1 MSEPEEQTPMNGA
14 SPDQGRLQAAINALT
29 TAEAEPTVTNAEE
42 ETQAVEA
49 QEATDPGQQDDDQPI
64 TPGEENVEMESS
76 GLASIARRERRA
88 REQAKEREESLRSR
102 EKELE
107 DRLKKADELESRLER
122 LRSDMQAD
130 PVSALREMGIED
142 GYSELATALYDEELG
157 EDSPD
162 EWKAQ
167 RETRELSARL
177 RRLEQE
183 QKEAEERIKSEK
195 QQAEFNEFQRNYL
208 RGMDSYMSEQLKGVK
223 SEESGEMTIAQ
234 ALYES
239 NPTQAVEAMYGI
251 ALQVAHEDPNAPL
264 PTPELLAEQLQV
276 NLEESLGPII
286 EIMMKSRAKEKP
298 QVEEKPARPAPKT
311 LRNAQSPRTSKRTP
325 AMNDDERLKR
335 ALAALEANQ

>member
-1 MSEPEEQTPMNGA
+1 MCIR
-14 SPDQGRLQAAINALT
+14 D
-29 TAEAEPTVTNAEE
+29 
-42 ETQAVEA
+42 
-49 QEATDPGQQDDDQPI
+49 
-64 TPGEENVEMESS
+64 
-76 GLASIARRERRA
+76 
-88 REQAKEREESLRSR
+88 
-102 EKELE
+102 
-107 DRLKKADELESRLER
+107 R

-167 RETRELSARL
+167 RETRELSARI

-208 RGMDSYMSEQLKGVK
+208 RGMDSYMSEQLKSVK

-298 QVEEKPARPAPKT
+298 QAAADRVRRSVDLQHPDLQHGGLPLRGPLHRAAVDLPPHGPGAQDMARLRQEKPLAGDPQAC
-311 LRNAQSPRTSKRTP
+311 LLYTSD
-325 AMNDDERLKR
+325 AADE
-335 ALAALEANQ
+335 